1 MRSMTAPIY
10 TRGRATASR
19 QLALPP
25 TGKGAA
31 LTLTRV
37 TSGGE
42 YIPGGGESAPT
53 ETQYSGSGIRTSY
66 KLQDIDGTLIQ
77 SSDVRLLVSP
87 MLINGGNM
95 PVPVASDTITFG
107 TVVYNVVSCRSLD
120 FDGVTKI
127 GYIVQCRV

>member
-1 MRSMTAPIY
+1 MTAPIY
-10 TRGRATASR
+10 TRGRATASK

-25 TGKGAA
+25 VGKGDA

-37 TSGGE
+37 TAGGE
-42 YIPGGGESAPT
+42 YIPGGGESAAT
-53 ETQYSGSGIRTSY
+53 ETAYFGSGIRTAY

-87 MLINGGNM
+87 VLTNGGDM
-95 PVPVASDTITFG
+95 PTPVAPDTLTFG
-107 TVVYNVVSCRSLD
+107 TVVYNVISCRSLD
-120 FDGVTKI
+120 FDGATQI